1 MDMKR
6 AISFVA
12 ITLSLSLSG
21 CADMQKQASAYM
33 PGAST
38 QPAASTVAMEGG
50 QKVQYIPGTG
60 QNSVATTNSGTNQN
74 TEESSFLGDMV
85 KSATD
90 SVKSEATSSV
100 RSAVRGMFSR

>member
-6 AISFVA
+6 AISFAA

-60 QNSVATTNSGTNQN
+60 QNSVASTNNGANQS
-74 TEESSFLGDMV
+74 TEESSFLGDIV

-90 SVKSEATSSV
+90 SVKSEATSGV

>member
-1 MDMKR
+1 MKR

-21 CADMQKQASAYM
+21 CADLQNQASGYL
-33 PGAST
+33 PGAT
-38 QPAASTVAMEGG
+38 AQPASTVAMEGG

-60 QNSVATTNSGTNQN
+60 QNSVATNSGTNQN
-74 TEESSFLGDMV
+74 EEESSFLGDMV

-90 SVKSEATSSV
+90 SVKSEATSGV

>member
-1 MDMKR
+1 
-6 AISFVA
+6 
-12 ITLSLSLSG
+12 
-21 CADMQKQASAYM
+21 MQKQASAYM
-33 PGAST
+33 PGATS

-60 QNSVATTNSGTNQN
+60 QNSVATNSGTNQN
-74 TEESSFLGDMV
+74 EEESSFLGDMV

-90 SVKSEATSSV
+90 SVKSEATSGV

>member
-1 MDMKR
+1 MQR
-6 AISFVA
+6 AISFAA
-12 ITLSLSLSG
+12 ITLTLSLSG

-33 PGAST
+33 PGATS

-60 QNSVATTNSGTNQN
+60 QNSVATNSGTNQN
-74 TEESSFLGDMV
+74 EEESSFLGDMV

-90 SVKSEATSSV
+90 SVKSEATSGV

>member
-6 AISFVA
+6 AISFAA

-60 QNSVATTNSGTNQN
+60 QNSVATNSGTNQN
-74 TEESSFLGDMV
+74 EEESSFLGDMV

-90 SVKSEATSSV
+90 SVKSEATSGV

>member
-1 MDMKR
+1 MKR
-6 AISFVA
+6 AISFA
-12 ITLSLSLSG
+12 ATTLTLSLSG
-21 CADMQKQASAYM
+21 CADLQNQASSYM

-38 QPAASTVAMEGG
+38 QPAARTVAMEGG

-60 QNSVATTNSGTNQN
+60 QNSVATTNNGTSQN
-74 TEESSFLGDMV
+74 SEESSFLGDMV

-90 SVKSEATSSV
+90 SVKSEATSGV

>member
-6 AISFVA
+6 AISFAA
-12 ITLSLSLSG
+12 ITLTLSLSG

-33 PGAST
+33 PGATS
-38 QPAASTVAMEGG
+38 QPVAMEGG

-60 QNSVATTNSGTNQN
+60 QNNVATNSGTNQN

-90 SVKSEATSSV
+90 SVKSEATSGV

>member
-1 MDMKR
+1 MKR
-6 AISFVA
+6 
-12 ITLSLSLSG
+12 SLSLAAITVILSLTG
-21 CADMQKQASAYM
+21 CADMQKQASAYI
-33 PGAST
+33 PGATS

-90 SVKSEATSSV
+90 SVKSEATSGV

>member
-1 MDMKR
+1 MKR
-6 AISFVA
+6 AISFAA
-12 ITLSLSLSG
+12 ITLTLSLSG

-33 PGAST
+33 PGATS

-60 QNSVATTNSGTNQN
+60 QNSVATNSGTNQN
-74 TEESSFLGDMV
+74 EEESSFLGDMV

-90 SVKSEATSSV
+90 SVKSEATSGV

>member
-1 MDMKR
+1 MKR
-6 AISFVA
+6 
-12 ITLSLSLSG
+12 SLSLAAITVILSLTG
-21 CADMQKQASAYM
+21 CADMQKQASAYI
-33 PGAST
+33 PGATS

>member
-21 CADMQKQASAYM
+21 CADLQNQASGYL
-33 PGAST
+33 PGAT
-38 QPAASTVAMEGG
+38 AQPASTVAMEGG

-60 QNSVATTNSGTNQN
+60 QNSVATNSGTNQN
-74 TEESSFLGDMV
+74 EEESSFLGDMV

-90 SVKSEATSSV
+90 SVKSEATSGV

>member
-6 AISFVA
+6 AISFAA
-12 ITLSLSLSG
+12 ITLTLSLSG

-33 PGAST
+33 PGATS

-60 QNSVATTNSGTNQN
+60 QNSVATNSGTSQN
-74 TEESSFLGDMV
+74 EEESSFLGDMV

-90 SVKSEATSSV
+90 SVKSEATSGV

>member
-1 MDMKR
+1 MKR
-6 AISFVA
+6 
-12 ITLSLSLSG
+12 SLSLAAITVILSLTG
-21 CADMQKQASAYM
+21 CADMQKQASAYI
-33 PGAST
+33 PGATS

-60 QNSVATTNSGTNQN
+60 QNSVATTNSGTSQN
-74 TEESSFLGDMV
+74 SEESSFLGDMV

-90 SVKSEATSSV
+90 SVKSEATSGV

>member
-6 AISFVA
+6 AISFAA
-12 ITLSLSLSG
+12 ITLTLSLSG

-33 PGAST
+33 PGATS

-60 QNSVATTNSGTNQN
+60 QNSVATNSGTNQN

-90 SVKSEATSSV
+90 SVKSEATSGV

>member
-1 MDMKR
+1 MKR
-6 AISFVA
+6 AISFAA
-12 ITLSLSLSG
+12 ITLTLSLSG

-33 PGAST
+33 PGATS

-60 QNSVATTNSGTNQN
+60 QNSVATNAGTNQN
-74 TEESSFLGDMV
+74 EEESSFLGDMV

-90 SVKSEATSSV
+90 SVKSEATSGV

>member
-6 AISFVA
+6 AISFAA

-21 CADMQKQASAYM
+21 CADLQNQASGYL
-33 PGAST
+33 PGATS

-60 QNSVATTNSGTNQN
+60 QNSVATNSGTNQN
-74 TEESSFLGDMV
+74 EEESSFLGDMV

-90 SVKSEATSSV
+90 SVKSEATSGV

>member
-1 MDMKR
+1 
-6 AISFVA
+6 
-12 ITLSLSLSG
+12 
-21 CADMQKQASAYM
+21 MQKQASAYM

-60 QNSVATTNSGTNQN
+60 QNSVATNSGTNQN
-74 TEESSFLGDMV
+74 EEESSFLGDMV

-90 SVKSEATSSV
+90 SVKSEATSGV

>member
-6 AISFVA
+6 AISFAA
-12 ITLSLSLSG
+12 ITLILSLSG

-33 PGAST
+33 PGATS
-38 QPAASTVAMEGG
+38 QPAASSVAMEGG

-60 QNSVATTNSGTNQN
+60 QNSVATNSGTNQN
-74 TEESSFLGDMV
+74 TEESSFLGDIV

-90 SVKSEATSSV
+90 SVKSEATSGV

>member
-1 MDMKR
+1 MKR
-6 AISFVA
+6 AISFAA

-21 CADMQKQASAYM
+21 CADLQNQASGYL
-33 PGAST
+33 PGATS

-60 QNSVATTNSGTNQN
+60 QNSVATNSGTNQN
-74 TEESSFLGDMV
+74 EEESSFLGDMV

-90 SVKSEATSSV
+90 SVKSEATSGV

>member
-12 ITLSLSLSG
+12 ITLTLSLSG

-33 PGAST
+33 PGATS

-60 QNSVATTNSGTNQN
+60 QNSVATNSGTSQSE
-74 TEESSFLGDMV
+74 EESSFLGDMV

-90 SVKSEATSSV
+90 SVKSEATSGV

>member
-21 CADMQKQASAYM
+21 CADLQNQASGYL
-33 PGAST
+33 PGAT
-38 QPAASTVAMEGG
+38 AQPASTVAMEGG

-60 QNSVATTNSGTNQN
+60 QNSVATNSGTNQN

-90 SVKSEATSSV
+90 SVKSEATSGV

>member
-6 AISFVA
+6 AISFAA
-12 ITLSLSLSG
+12 ITLTLSLSG

-33 PGAST
+33 PGATS

-60 QNSVATTNSGTNQN
+60 QNSVATNSGTNQN
-74 TEESSFLGDMV
+74 EEESSFLGDMV

-90 SVKSEATSSV
+90 SVKSEATSGV

>member
-1 MDMKR
+1 MKR

-12 ITLSLSLSG
+12 ITFSLSLSG
-21 CADMQKQASAYM
+21 CADLQNQASGYL
-33 PGAST
+33 PGAT
-38 QPAASTVAMEGG
+38 AQPASTVAMEGG

-60 QNSVATTNSGTNQN
+60 QNSVATNAGTNQN
-74 TEESSFLGDMV
+74 EEESSFLGDMV

-90 SVKSEATSSV
+90 SVKSEATSGV

>member
-6 AISFVA
+6 AISFAA

-21 CADMQKQASAYM
+21 CADLQNQASGYL
-33 PGAST
+33 PGAT
-38 QPAASTVAMEGG
+38 AQPASTVAMEGG

-60 QNSVATTNSGTNQN
+60 QNRVATTNSGTNQN

>member
-12 ITLSLSLSG
+12 ITLTLSLSG

-33 PGAST
+33 PGATS

-60 QNSVATTNSGTNQN
+60 QNSVATNSGTNQN
-74 TEESSFLGDMV
+74 EEESSFLGDMV

-90 SVKSEATSSV
+90 SVKSEATSGV

>member
-1 MDMKR
+1 MKR
-6 AISFVA
+6 
-12 ITLSLSLSG
+12 SLSLAAITVILSLTG
-21 CADMQKQASAYM
+21 CADMQKQASAYI
-33 PGAST
+33 PGATS

-74 TEESSFLGDMV
+74 TEESSFLGDIM

-90 SVKSEATSSV
+90 SVKSEATSGV

>member
-6 AISFVA
+6 
-12 ITLSLSLSG
+12 SLSLAAITVILSLTG
-21 CADMQKQASAYM
+21 CADMQKQASAYI
-33 PGAST
+33 PGATS

-74 TEESSFLGDMV
+74 TEESSFLGDIM

-90 SVKSEATSSV
+90 SVKSEATSGV

>member
-1 MDMKR
+1 MKR
-6 AISFVA
+6 AISFAA
-12 ITLSLSLSG
+12 ITLTLILSG

-33 PGAST
+33 PGATS

-60 QNSVATTNSGTNQN
+60 QNNVATNSGTNQN

-90 SVKSEATSSV
+90 SVKSEATSGV

>member
-1 MDMKR
+1 MKR
-6 AISFVA
+6 
-12 ITLSLSLSG
+12 SLSLAAITVILSLTG
-21 CADMQKQASAYM
+21 CADMQKQASAYI
-33 PGAST
+33 PGATS

-74 TEESSFLGDMV
+74 TEESSFLGDIV

-90 SVKSEATSSV
+90 SVKSEATSGV

>member
-1 MDMKR
+1 MKR

-21 CADMQKQASAYM
+21 CADLQNQASSYM
-33 PGAST
+33 PGATS
-38 QPAASTVAMEGG
+38 QPASTVVMEGG

-60 QNSVATTNSGTNQN
+60 QNTMASTNNGTNQN
-74 TEESSFLGDMV
+74 AEESSFLGDMV

-90 SVKSEATSSV
+90 SVKSEATSGV

>member
-1 MDMKR
+1 MKR

-21 CADMQKQASAYM
+21 CADLQNQASGYL
-33 PGAST
+33 PGATS

-60 QNSVATTNSGTNQN
+60 QNSVATNSGTNQN
-74 TEESSFLGDMV
+74 EEESSFLGDMV

-90 SVKSEATSSV
+90 SVKSEATSGV

>member
-1 MDMKR
+1 
-6 AISFVA
+6 
-12 ITLSLSLSG
+12 
-21 CADMQKQASAYM
+21 MQKQASAYM

-60 QNSVATTNSGTNQN
+60 QNSVATNSGANQN

-85 KSATD
+85 KSATE
-90 SVKSEATSSV
+90 SVKSEATSGV

>member
-1 MDMKR
+1 MKR

-60 QNSVATTNSGTNQN
+60 QNSVATNSGTNQN
-74 TEESSFLGDMV
+74 EEESSFLGDMV

-90 SVKSEATSSV
+90 SVKSEATSGV

>member
-6 AISFVA
+6 
-12 ITLSLSLSG
+12 SLSLAAITVILSLTG
-21 CADMQKQASAYM
+21 CADMQKQASAYI
-33 PGAST
+33 PGATS

-74 TEESSFLGDMV
+74 TEESSFLGDIV

-90 SVKSEATSSV
+90 SVKSEATSGV